1 MNPNP
6 DPDLPPNIQTWQ
18 NRADNFQWVVGSLQA
33 LLDSIPT

>member
-6 DPDLPPNIQTWQ
+6 DPDLPPLIQGAQ
-18 NRADNFQWVVGSLQA
+18 DQADSFQWVIGSLVG